1 MSESGEVRGLM
12 IPCLSPSGSAAF
24 ESGVAAVSRYGG
36 ASAGHRTLLDAL
48 IPASTALK
56 EVCKARD
63 LDLP

>member
-1 MSESGEVRGLM
+1 M
-12 IPCLSPSGSAAF
+12 IPCLSPSGSLAF